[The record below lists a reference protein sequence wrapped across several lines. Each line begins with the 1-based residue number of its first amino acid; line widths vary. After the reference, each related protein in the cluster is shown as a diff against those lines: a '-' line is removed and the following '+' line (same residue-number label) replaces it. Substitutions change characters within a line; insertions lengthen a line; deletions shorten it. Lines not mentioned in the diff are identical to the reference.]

1 MLRGENLSNKA
12 ANAAPLGLAGF
23 ALTTFAFSLHNAG
36 LTELLSFWPW
46 AIFYGGIA
54 QFAAGMWE
62 FKRGS
67 TFPATAF
74 SSYGAFWMGLASL
87 VSLFN
92 WGLLTEAAFASA
104 ETTLLIGWSIFTFY
118 MWIGTFKMNWALVTT
133 FTALLATFL
142 ILTVKALT
150 GIPILTTIGGWV
162 GIITALCAWYVSAA
176 ELIEESWGEE
186 ALPLG
191 SI

>member
-1 MLRGENLSNKA
+1 MNENKI

-23 ALTTFAFSLHNAG
+23 ALTTFALSTHNAG
-36 LTELLSFWPW
+36 LSVLQSFWPW
-46 AIFYGGIA
+46 AVFYGGIA

-74 SSYGAFWMGLASL
+74 SSYAMFWMGLATA
-87 VSLFN
+87 VLFLDF
-92 WGLLTEAAFASA
+92 GFVTAS
-104 ETTLLIGWSIFTFY
+104 EFLSIERVLLIGWTIFTFY
-118 MWIGTFKMNWALVTT
+118 MWIGTFRINKALLIT

-142 ILTVKALT
+142 LLTFGALLT
-150 GIPILTTIGGWV
+150 ISELTTTGGIL

-176 ELIEESWGEE
+176 EMLEETWGEE
-186 ALPLG
+186 VLPLN
-191 SI
+191 